1 MQQQQRFWFDRGL
14 FTTCV
19 VYLRHVQY
27 IYDEHRIVTMS
38 TEYLRRT
45 QNIYDVL
52 CSIFTTYTEYLRGTH
67 NNELGKVPTC
77 LHAIAHTALAAERVF
92 TELIQ
97 VCVCVC
103 EPLSSRN

>member
-45 QNIYDVL
+45 QNIYHVCTILRRTQTIYDV
-52 CSIFTTYTEYLRGTH
+52 CSIFTTNTE
-67 NNELGKVPTC
+67 
-77 LHAIAHTALAAERVF
+77 
-92 TELIQ
+92 
-97 VCVCVC
+97 
-103 EPLSSRN
+103 